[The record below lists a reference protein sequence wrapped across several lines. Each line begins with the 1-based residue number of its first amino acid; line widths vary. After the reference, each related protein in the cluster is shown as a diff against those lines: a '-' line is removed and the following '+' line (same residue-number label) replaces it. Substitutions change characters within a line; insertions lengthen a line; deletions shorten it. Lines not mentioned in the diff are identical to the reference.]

1 MQLPPPSNDNT
12 KERLLQIEE
21 LKRFLGT
28 ATSDWDPYSPIRS
41 FSLPMGESLSCVY
54 WNELYYITG
63 TDIVR
68 TLLYRF
74 HLFGRPVTNLKKF
87 EEGVFSDLRNLK
99 PGTDAALEGPKSDFL
114 EMLYKNNC
122 IRTQKKQKVFYWFS
136 VPHDRLFLDALERDL
151 KRDNLGME
159 SASVAIAEPAIS
171 LSLDESQEL
180 FDQLRKSMSMSAMAA
195 AHALDESMAG
205 NFQLEPSIL
214 ESLPFFYTDDS
225 LQTSFN
231 DDWYP
236 TRPERP
242 VHRTTRS
249 LSDITVPVTSPV
261 IESCPSPVMD
271 PVEKEHQKKIFGVF
285 SLFEGSPTYKQ
296 RQRRRA
302 ISLNSGA
309 YPLVRGSDGCLRY
322 MTRLETMLYNDPDRS
337 RLELTAL
344 YAGLTIDPNYL
355 MSGTYNQKTVMGE
368 HGPEKAYSCP
378 FTQCARLFK
387 RLEHLKRH
395 VRTHTMERPYACT
408 QCGKSFSRSDNL
420 SQHKKTHIRSAE
432 KLLSKKNK
440 QKPSIMTGLQQ
451 DEMWQ
456 ASILP
461 NDFQP
466 ARHSIH

>member
-1 MQLPPPSNDNT
+1 MMQLPSPSSDNT

-28 ATSDWDPYSPIRS
+28 ATSNWDPYNPIRS

-99 PGTDAALEGPKSDFL
+99 PGTDAALEEPKSDFL
-114 EMLYKNNC
+114 DMLYKNNC

-159 SASVAIAEPAIS
+159 SASAALAEPATS
-171 LSLDESQEL
+171 LSLEESQEL
-180 FDQLRKSMSMSAMAA
+180 FEQLRKSMSMSAMAA
-195 AHALDESMAG
+195 AHALDESMA
-205 NFQLEPSIL
+205 
-214 ESLPFFYTDDS
+214 DDS
-225 LQTSFN
+225 FQGSM
-231 DDWYP
+231 DDNAWYQ

-242 VHRTTRS
+242 AAHHRATRS
-249 LSDITVPVTSPV
+249 LSDIPISTVTSPV

-271 PVEKEHQKKIFGVF
+271 PAEKEHQKKIFGVF

-302 ISLNSGA
+302 ISFNSGV

-322 MTRLETMLYNDPDRS
+322 MTRLETMLFNDPDRS

-344 YAGLTIDPNYL
+344 YAGLTIDSSYL
-355 MSGTYNQKTVMGE
+355 MSGTYIQKTVMGE

-440 QKPSIMTGLQQ
+440 QKTAIMTGLQQ
-451 DEMWQ
+451 NEMWQ

-466 ARHSIH
+466 TLHSIH